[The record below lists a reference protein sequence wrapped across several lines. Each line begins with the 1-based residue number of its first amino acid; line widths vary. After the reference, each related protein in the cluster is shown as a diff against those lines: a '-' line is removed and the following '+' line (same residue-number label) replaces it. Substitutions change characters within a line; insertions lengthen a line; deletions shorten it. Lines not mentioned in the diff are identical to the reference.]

1 MRYVIPRS
9 GATRNLG
16 LCNAETPMIFTHE
29 HEELRRNLRR
39 FIDNEINPFVD
50 EWEAAEIFPAHELF
64 RKLGKLGFLG
74 LTKPVDYGGSGL
86 DWSYAMVMA
95 ETLGHI
101 RCGGVPMAIGLQTD
115 MATPALARFG
125 SDEVKRE
132 FLAPSIS
139 GEYVACLGVSEV
151 GGGSDVAAIRTT
163 ARKDGGD
170 YVINGGKMWTTSG
183 TQADWMC
190 LLANT
195 SEGAAHRNKT
205 LICLPMQTPGV
216 TVAKKIRKIGMMA
229 SDTAQIYLDNVRV
242 PQRFRIGEEGFGFT
256 YQMQQFQEERLW
268 AAASSIESLLRNIN
282 DTVEYAR
289 ERNLFGGPLLERQA
303 VHFRLAELKTEVE
316 CLRALTYR
324 AVESYVAGADV
335 TELASMAK
343 LKAGRLSREIP
354 DACLQFWGG
363 MGFTWDNPLSRA
375 YRDGRLASIGGGADE
390 VMLGIIC
397 KFMGTL
403 PRA

>member
-1 MRYVIPRS
+1 MK
-9 GATRNLG
+9 L
-16 LCNAETPMIFTHE
+16 THE

-39 FIDNEINPFVD
+39 FIDQEINPYVD

-64 RKLGKLGFLG
+64 RKMGKLGFLG
-74 LTKPVDYGGSGL
+74 LTKPVEYGGSGL

-101 RCGGVPMAIGLQTD
+101 KCGAIPMAIGLQTD

-195 SEGAAHRNKT
+195 SDGPPHKNKT
-205 LICLPMQTPGV
+205 LICLPMKTKGV

-229 SDTAQIYLDNVRV
+229 SDTAQIFFEDVRV
-242 PQRFRIGEEGFGFT
+242 PQRYRIGEEGMGFT
-256 YQMQQFQEERLW
+256 YQMLQFQEERLW
-268 AAASSIESLLRNIN
+268 AAASSIESLTRNID
-282 DTVEYAR
+282 DTIEYLRQRHA
-289 ERNLFGGPLLERQA
+289 FGAPLIERQ
-303 VHFRLAELKTEVE
+303 VIHFRLAELKTEVE
-316 CLRALTYR
+316 CLRALVYR
-324 AVESYVAGADV
+324 AVEKYVAGEDV

-343 LKAGRLSREIP
+343 LKAGRLSREVP
-354 DACLQFWGG
+354 DACLQYWGG
-363 MGFTWDNPLSRA
+363 MGFTWDNPLARA

-397 KFMGTL
+397 KYMGTL
-403 PRA
+403 PRQG

>member
-1 MRYVIPRS
+1 MQ
-9 GATRNLG
+9 L
-16 LCNAETPMIFTHE
+16 THE
-29 HEELRRNLRR
+29 HEELRRNLKR
-39 FIDNEINPFVD
+39 FIDHEINPYVD
-50 EWEAAEIFPAHELF
+50 EWEEAEIFPAHELF
-64 RKLGKLGFLG
+64 RKMGKLGFLG
-74 LTKPVDYGGSGL
+74 LTKPVEYGGSGL

-101 RCGGVPMAIGLQTD
+101 KCGAIPMAIGLQTD

-132 FLAPSIS
+132 FLAPSIA

-151 GGGSDVAAIRTT
+151 GGGSDVAAIKTT

-195 SEGAAHRNKT
+195 SEGHPHRNKT
-205 LICLPMQTPGV
+205 LICLPMKTKGV
-216 TVAKKIRKIGMMA
+216 TIAKKIRKIGMMA
-229 SDTAQIYLDNVRV
+229 SDTAQIFFEDVRV
-242 PQRFRIGEEGFGFT
+242 PQRFRIGEEGLGFT
-256 YQMQQFQEERLW
+256 YQMLQFQEERLW
-268 AAASSIESLLRNIN
+268 AAASSIQSLLRNIH
-282 DTVEYAR
+282 DTVEYLRQRQA
-289 ERNLFGGPLLERQA
+289 FGAPLLDRQ
-303 VHFRLAELKTEVE
+303 VIHFRLAELKTEVE
-316 CLRALTYR
+316 CLRALVYR
-324 AVESYVAGADV
+324 AVEKYVAGEDV

-343 LKAGRLSREIP
+343 LKAGRLSREVP
-354 DACLQFWGG
+354 DACLQYWGG

-397 KFMGTL
+397 KYMGTL
-403 PRA
+403 PKNA

>member
-1 MRYVIPRS
+1 M
-9 GATRNLG
+9 
-16 LCNAETPMIFTHE
+16 MFTHE
-29 HEELRRNLRR
+29 HEEVRRNLRR

-101 RCGGVPMAIGLQTD
+101 RCGGVPMAIGVQTD

-125 SDEVKRE
+125 SDEVRRE
-132 FLAPSIS
+132 FLAPSIA

-151 GGGSDVAAIRTT
+151 GSGSDVASIRTS
-163 ARKDGGD
+163 ARRDGAD

-205 LICLPMQTPGV
+205 LICVPMKTPGV
-216 TVAKKIRKIGMMA
+216 TVAKKIRKIGMMS
-229 SDTAQIYLDNVRV
+229 SDTAQIHLDNVRV

-268 AAASSIESLLRNIN
+268 AAASSIESLLRNID
-282 DTVEYAR
+282 DTAEYAR
-289 ERNLFGGPLLERQA
+289 ARTLFGGALLERQA

-324 AVESYVAGADV
+324 AVERFTAGEDV

-363 MGFTWDNPLSRA
+363 MGFTWDNPVSRA

-403 PRA
+403 PRG

>member
-1 MRYVIPRS
+1 
-9 GATRNLG
+9 
-16 LCNAETPMIFTHE
+16 MIFTHE
-29 HEELRRNLRR
+29 HEELRRSLRR

-50 EWEAAEIFPAHELF
+50 EWEAAEIFPAHDLF
-64 RKLGKLGFLG
+64 GKLGKLGFLG

-101 RCGGVPMAIGLQTD
+101 HCGAVPMAIGLQTD

-125 SDEVKRE
+125 SDAVKRE
-132 FLAPSIS
+132 FLAPSIT

-229 SDTAQIYLDNVRV
+229 SDTAQIHLDNVRV
-242 PQRFRIGEEGFGFT
+242 PQRFRIGEEGLGFT
-256 YQMQQFQEERLW
+256 YQMRQFQEERLW
-268 AAASSIESLLRNIN
+268 AAASCIESLLRNVN

-289 ERNLFGGPLLERQA
+289 ERTMFGGALLERQA
-303 VHFRLAELKTEVE
+303 VHFRLAELKTEIE
-316 CLRALTYR
+316 CLRALTYG
-324 AVESYVAGADV
+324 AVERFVAGEDV

-363 MGFTWDNPLSRA
+363 MGFTWDNPISRA

-403 PRA
+403 PRT